1 MKLQNFLLSCVFA
14 GPVLWPLAAGAAS
27 GEAPSGPPE
36 PVEQIHLRSNELP
49 IVNLTPELLY
59 RLMVAEFAVQRGDL
73 ELGAELLLRAAR
85 DSSDPRLAKRAFQL
99 SMVGRNFVLANQAAQ
114 LWALVAPNDPEAVA
128 SSLALSASSG
138 QTEGLSAALWK
149 RIESADDKELAI
161 GQAAAIVGK
170 LSDKRAAYE
179 VLNAALRP
187 PVRNLSITHLALAD
201 AAWAAQDAGRALTNA
216 RRAQELD
223 PSSEQAA
230 QRLLEYGLKVNPTE
244 ALASAQAFVA
254 RYPQTG
260 RLGAL
265 LVSRLTERGDY
276 NAALALVQQMRL
288 NAPENFDLQLTQ
300 AEVNLRAGRLD
311 AAKALLNEYIA
322 VQTQRRQSLDD
333 KTSDAM
339 ADASDARLMLV
350 RIAEQEGKLHEAIS
364 QLKLI
369 DEPALEFQVR
379 IHEATLYGRLGDLGA
394 ARKAIEAI
402 TPQSEN
408 ERAVLAM
415 SLASIYRDSGRTD
428 LAIQTLAKANTDV
441 PNSAEI
447 KYDLAMLYER
457 QGNFQAFERLMREVM
472 ALRPD
477 DANTY
482 NSLGY
487 TFVEQN
493 IRLDEAQRL
502 LEKALS
508 LEPDNPYILDS
519 VGWYLFRTGDYE
531 SAAEYLERSYKQLP
545 AADVAAHLGEVYWV
559 MGRKDEARKIWAQGL
574 QKDPGNAVLIKTMRR
589 FGVE

>member
-394 ARKAIEAI
+394 ARKTIEAI

>member
-149 RIESADDKELAI
+149 RIESSDDKELAI

-394 ARKAIEAI
+394 ARKTIEAI

-531 SAAEYLERSYKQLP
+531 SAAEYLDRSYKQLP

>member
-149 RIESADDKELAI
+149 RIESSDDKELAI

-394 ARKAIEAI
+394 ARKTIEAI

>member
-14 GPVLWPLAAGAAS
+14 GPLLSPLAVAAAS
-27 GEAPSGPPE
+27 GEAAPLPPE

-59 RLMVAEFAVQRGDL
+59 RLMVAEFAVQRGELD
-73 ELGAELLLRAAR
+73 LGAELLLRAAR
-85 DSSDPRLAKRAFQL
+85 DTSDPRLAKRAFQF
-99 SMVGRNFVLANQAAQ
+99 SMVGRNFGLANQAAQ

-138 QTEGLSAALWK
+138 QTAGLSAALWK
-149 RIESADDKELAI
+149 RIENAEDKDLAI

-170 LSDKRAAYE
+170 LSDKRAAFE
-179 VLNAALRP
+179 VLNAALRA
-187 PVRNLSITHLALAD
+187 PVRNLPITYLALAD
-201 AAWAAQDAGRALTNA
+201 AAWAAQDAERALVNA

-230 QRLLEYGLKVNPTE
+230 QRLLEYGLKVDPAA

-254 RYPQTG
+254 RNPQTE

-265 LVSRLTERGDY
+265 LVSRLAERGDY
-276 NAALALVQQMRL
+276 SAALALVQQMRR
-288 NAPENFDLQLTQ
+288 NAPENFDLQFTE
-300 AEVNLRAGRLD
+300 AEVNFRAGRLD
-311 AAKALLNEYIA
+311 AAKALLNDYIT

-333 KTSDAM
+333 KASDAM

-350 RIAEQEGKLHEAIS
+350 RIAEQEGKLHEAID
-364 QLKLI
+364 QLKRI

-379 IHEATLYGRLGDLGA
+379 VHEATLYGRLGDLVA
-394 ARKAIEAI
+394 ARKTIESI
-402 TPQSEN
+402 TPQSDN

-415 SLASIYRDSGRTD
+415 SLASIYRDAGRTD
-428 LAIQTLAKANTDV
+428 LAIQTLAKANTTLAD
-441 PNSAEI
+441 SAEI

-477 DANTY
+477 DANAY

-487 TFVEQN
+487 TFADQN

-502 LEKALS
+502 LEQALS

-531 SAAEYLERSYKQLP
+531 SAAEYLERSYKKLP
-545 AADVAAHLGEVYWV
+545 AADVAAHLGEVYWA
-559 MGRKDEARKIWAQGL
+559 MGRKEDARKIWAEAL
-574 QKDPGNAVLIKTMRR
+574 KKDPGNDVLVKTMQR
-589 FGVE
+589 FGVK

>member
-14 GPVLWPLAAGAAS
+14 GPLLSPLVVAAAS
-27 GEAPSGPPE
+27 GEVAPMPPE

-73 ELGAELLLRAAR
+73 DLGAELLLRAAR
-85 DSSDPRLAKRAFQL
+85 DTSDPRLAKRAFQL
-99 SMVGRNFVLANQAAQ
+99 SMVGRNFALANQAAQ

-138 QTEGLSAALWK
+138 QTAGLSAALWK
-149 RIESADDKELAI
+149 RIESAEDKELAI
-161 GQAAAIVGK
+161 GQAAAIVSK

-187 PVRNLSITHLALAD
+187 PVRNLSITYLALAD
-201 AAWAAQDAGRALTNA
+201 AAWAAQDAERALSNA

-230 QRLLEYGLKVNPTE
+230 QRLLEYGLKVDPAV

-254 RYPQTG
+254 RYPQNG

-265 LVSRLTERGDY
+265 LVSRLAERGDY
-276 NAALALVQQMRL
+276 TAALALVQQMRR
-288 NAPENFDLQLTQ
+288 NAPENFDLQYTE
-300 AEVNLRAGRLD
+300 AEVNFRAGRLD
-311 AAKALLNEYIA
+311 AAKSLLNEYIA

-333 KTSDAM
+333 KASDAM

-350 RIAEQEGKLHEAIS
+350 RIAEQEGKLHEAIA
-364 QLKLI
+364 QLKRI

-379 IHEATLYGRLGDLGA
+379 VHEATLYGRLGDLVA
-394 ARKAIEAI
+394 ARKTIESI

-415 SLASIYRDSGRTD
+415 SLASIYRDAGRTD
-428 LAIQTLAKANTDV
+428 LAIQTLAKANTNIPD
-441 PNSAEI
+441 SAEI

-457 QGNFQAFERLMREVM
+457 QGNFQGFERLMREVIS
-472 ALRPD
+472 LRPD
-477 DANTY
+477 DANAY

-487 TFVEQN
+487 TFVDQN

-502 LEKALS
+502 LEQALS

-531 SAAEYLERSYKQLP
+531 SAVEYLERSYKKLP

-559 MGRKDEARKIWAQGL
+559 MGRKEDARKLWAEAL
-574 QKDPGNAVLIKTMRR
+574 KKDPGNDVLIKTMQR
-589 FGVE
+589 FGVK

>member
-14 GPVLWPLAAGAAS
+14 GPLLLPLAVAAAS
-27 GEAPSGPPE
+27 GDAAPMPPE

-49 IVNLTPELLY
+49 IVSLTPELLY
-59 RLMVAEFAVQRGDL
+59 RLMVAEFAVQRGELD
-73 ELGAELLLRAAR
+73 LGAELLLRAAR
-85 DSSDPRLAKRAFQL
+85 DTSDPRLAKRAFQL
-99 SMVGRNFVLANQAAQ
+99 SMVGRNFALANQAAQ

-138 QTEGLSAALWK
+138 QTAGLSAALWK
-149 RIESADDKELAI
+149 RIENAEDKDLAI

-170 LSDKRAAYE
+170 LSDKRAAFE
-179 VLNAALRP
+179 VLNAALRA
-187 PVRNLSITHLALAD
+187 PVRNLPITYLALAD
-201 AAWAAQDAGRALTNA
+201 AAWAAQDAERALVNS

-230 QRLLEYGLKVNPTE
+230 QRLLEYGLKVDPAA

-254 RYPQTG
+254 RYPQTE

-265 LVSRLTERGDY
+265 LVSRLAERGDY
-276 NAALALVQQMRL
+276 TGALALVQQMRR
-288 NAPENFDLQLTQ
+288 NTPENFDLQFTE
-300 AEVNLRAGRLD
+300 AEVNFRAGRLD
-311 AAKALLNEYIA
+311 AAKALLNDYIT
-322 VQTQRRQSLDD
+322 VQTQRRLSLDD
-333 KTSDAM
+333 KASDAM

-350 RIAEQEGKLHEAIS
+350 RIAEQEGKLHEAIE
-364 QLKLI
+364 QLKRI

-379 IHEATLYGRLGDLGA
+379 VHEATLYGRLGDLVA
-394 ARKAIEAI
+394 ARKTIESI
-402 TPQSEN
+402 TPQSDN

-415 SLASIYRDSGRTD
+415 SLASIYRDAGRTD
-428 LAIQTLAKANTDV
+428 LAIQTLAKANTAVAD
-441 PNSAEI
+441 SAEI

-477 DANTY
+477 DANAY

-487 TFVEQN
+487 TFADQN

-502 LEKALS
+502 LEQALS

-519 VGWYLFRTGDYE
+519 VGWYLYRTGDYE
-531 SAAEYLERSYKQLP
+531 SAAEYLERSYKKLP
-545 AADVAAHLGEVYWV
+545 SADVAAHLGEVYWA
-559 MGRKDEARKIWAQGL
+559 MGRKEDARKIWAETL
-574 QKDPGNAVLIKTMRR
+574 KKDPGNDVLVKTMQR
-589 FGVE
+589 FGVK